1 MSIYHPGCSIS
12 FISNCAKALE
22 EDVAGE
28 GSASPS
34 KANKKKRDH
43 VKDEPDLEGAAEDE
57 PPAKKI
63 RSRTKKE
70 PKIKNE
76 HTDGGSDEEGP
87 TEKKTK
93 VRIKKDSKIKNEPA
107 ELKLENEE
115 SSNKR
120 TMAASKKARKANG
133 GEADGDFQQD
143 AQPIKKGRKEAKDS
157 KAEGEISSNIKDE
170 SSDHDTLPP
179 PKGKKARAPRKA
191 AAAKKIKYE
200 DTESDGSDLTS
211 ELGTPF
217 DNVKPEHT
225 SDFDPEASEDTPEVQ
240 KGRKKAS
247 KDVVNG
253 KAKKVEKGSKPKVR
267 MLTPALLTT

>member
-1 MSIYHPGCSIS
+1 MSIHHLRCSIS
-12 FISNCAKALE
+12 FLSNHPKALE
-22 EDVAGE
+22 EEVAGDE
-28 GSASPS
+28 SASPS
-34 KANKKKRDH
+34 KANKKKRNH
-43 VKDEPDLEGAAEDE
+43 VKDEPDVEGAAEHE

-63 RSRTKKE
+63 RARTKKD

-93 VRIKKDSKIKNEPA
+93 VKKESKIKNEHV
-107 ELKLENEE
+107 ELKLENEG

-120 TMAASKKARKANG
+120 TKAASQKARKANG

-143 AQPIKKGRKEAKDS
+143 AQPTKKGRKKAKDS
-157 KAEGEISSNIKDE
+157 IAEDEIASNIKDE
-170 SSDHDTLPP
+170 SSDHKTLPP
-179 PKGKKARAPRKA
+179 SKGNKARAPRKA

-200 DTESDGSDLTS
+200 DTESDGSDATS

-217 DNVKPEHT
+217 DNIKPEHT
-225 SDFDPEASEDTPEVQ
+225 PEFDPEASEDTPEIP

-247 KDVVNG
+247 KNVVNG
-253 KAKKVEKGSKPKVR
+253 KAKKAEKGSKPKVR
-267 MLTPALLTT
+267 MLNPALPTI